1 MKRFFEKIKAI
12 ATWVAVDGLLHL
24 LVCYA
29 IMLALTPVVGL
40 WWAIAATASAAVAK
54 EVFDALC
61 GRNTWSQMVHD
72 LICDGAGILMADVT
86 IFVWW
91 LCNL

>member
-1 MKRFFEKIKAI
+1 MEKIKAI
-12 ATWVAVDGLLHL
+12 LIWIATDGLLHI

-54 EVFDALC
+54 KVFDALC
-61 GRNTWSQMVHD
+61 GRNTWSQMAHD
-72 LICDGAGILMADVT
+72 FICDGVGLLLAGCTL
-86 IFVWW
+86 FVWW
-91 LCNL
+91 LSNLGGA